1 MKKSILIAFSVLITG
16 VFMLISCSKEENSKI
31 ESGDIQV
38 AREETMA
45 SNIFDDA
52 FVQANNAFSA
62 KNSEINNTKS
72 ASIPGAAEKDSVII
86 TIDNTDPA
94 TWPKTITI
102 DFGTGVTS
110 NNIERK
116 GKILVTV
123 DGSYGLAG
131 TSWIITFDGYEY
143 NGYKVEGTKTVIFE
157 GTNDLQQLYFSISV
171 KNAKITWPDGKKFTW
186 NSERQRTWTNVA
198 LLNPYDN
205 TFEITGTANGVNT
218 DGVAY
223 SISITSPLLVSPGC
237 NNIKQGTLVISTEG
251 NPDVTLDY
259 GDGTCDNMATISVGN
274 ASKEIQL

>member
-1 MKKSILIAFSVLITG
+1 MRKIILMTVSVLIAGLLLT
-16 VFMLISCSKEENSKI
+16 VSCSKEDSTKI

-52 FVQANNAFSA
+52 FVQANNAFSQ
-62 KNSEINNTKS
+62 KSGEINNTKS
-72 ASIPGAAEKDSVII
+72 ASMPGIVEKDSVII

-94 TWPKTITI
+94 VWPKTITI
-102 DFGTGVTS
+102 DFGSGVTN

-123 DGSYGLAG
+123 DGSYKLAG
-131 TSWIITFDGYEY
+131 TKWIITFDGYEF

-157 GTNDLQQLYFSISV
+157 GTNELQQPFFSISV
-171 KNAKITWPDGKKFTW
+171 KDAKITWPDGKTFTW
-186 NSERQRTWTNVA
+186 NSERQRTWTNIA
-198 LLNPYDN
+198 FLNPYEN
-205 TFEITGTANGVNT
+205 TFEITGTANGINT

-237 NNIKQGTLVISTEG
+237 NNILQGIIVISSEG

-259 GDGTCDNMATISVGN
+259 GNGSCDNMATLSVGN
-274 ASKEIQL
+274 ASQEIEF

>member
-1 MKKSILIAFSVLITG
+1 MRRKIFITISALLAG
-16 VFMLISCSKEENSKI
+16 IIVTISCSKEDSAKI

-52 FVQANNAFSA
+52 FVQANNAFSQ
-62 KNSEINNTKS
+62 KSGEMNNTKS
-72 ASIPGAAEKDSVII
+72 ASIPGISSKDSVII

-102 DFGTGVTS
+102 DFGSGVTN

-131 TSWIITFDGYEY
+131 TKWIITFDGYEY
-143 NGYKVEGTKTVIFE
+143 NGYKVEGTKTVIYE
-157 GTNDLQQLYFSISV
+157 GANDLQQPWFSISV
-171 KNAKITWPDGKKFTW
+171 RDAKITWPDGKTFTW
-186 NSERQRTWTNVA
+186 NSERQRTWTNIA
-198 LLNPYDN
+198 LLNPYEN
-205 TFEITGTANGVNT
+205 MFEITGTASGVNT

-223 SISITSPLLVSPGC
+223 NISITSPLLVSPGC
-237 NNIKQGTLVISTEG
+237 NNIKQGIMVISTEG

-259 GDGTCDNMATISVGN
+259 GDGTCDNVITLSVGN
-274 ASKEIQL
+274 ATRDIEL